1 MGSALKTEENQ
12 HRGKAFTMWTIC
24 CGVVGKWTS
33 ADLENGWFVDQP
45 ILIQLE
51 SGQT

>member
-1 MGSALKTEENQ
+1 MGSALETEENQ
-12 HRGKAFTMWTIC
+12 HRGKAFTMWTNC